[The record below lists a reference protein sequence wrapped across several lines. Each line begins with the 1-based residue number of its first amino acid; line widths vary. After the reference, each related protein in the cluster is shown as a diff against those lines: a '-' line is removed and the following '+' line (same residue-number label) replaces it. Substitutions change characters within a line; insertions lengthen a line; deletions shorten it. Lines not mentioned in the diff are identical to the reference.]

1 MSKPRVAI
9 FDFACCEGCQL
20 QVVNLEESLIGLVG
34 QVDVVTWREA
44 SSAESDDYD
53 VALVEGSIVR
63 QSDEARLKQIRQR
76 AKVLVALGACAA
88 TGCVNNLVNF
98 RGVDTARREVYGE
111 KADLIE
117 AYGAHKLDDIV
128 PVDAYVHG
136 CPINRDEF
144 LRIVKALLLGKKVEI
159 PTYPVCVECKMAGNE
174 CRFEK
179 GGFCLGPITRA
190 GCGAICPSHNA
201 DCAGCRGLVDDPNAN
216 AQREVLEKY
225 GLTVDDILKKYRV
238 FLGATEVAQ

>member
-1 MSKPRVAI
+1 MSKPRIAI

-20 QVVNLEESLIGLVG
+20 QIVNLEESLLDLVG

-44 SSAESDDYD
+44 VEGESDEYD
-53 VALVEGSIVR
+53 VALVEGSCVR
-63 QSDEARLKQIRQR
+63 KSDEPRLKQIRER
-76 AKVLVALGACAA
+76 AKILVALGACAC

-98 RGVDTARREVYGE
+98 RGVEQAKQEVYGD

-117 AYGAHKLDDIV
+117 AYGAHKIDDIV

-136 CPINRDEF
+136 CPINRAEF
-144 LRIVKALLLGKKVEI
+144 LRIVTDLLLGKKIEI
-159 PTYPVCVECKMAGNE
+159 ANYPVCVECKMAGNE

-190 GCGAICPSHNA
+190 GCGAICPTNNS

-216 AQREVLEKY
+216 AENEVLEKY
-225 GLTVDDILKKYRV
+225 GLTVEDMTKKYRV
-238 FLGATEVAQ
+238 FLGATEVAT